1 MKIQTWKTICVAVV
15 IGIGAAVW
23 MPATSESAEPQNFRL
38 RDLFKN
44 KQKKSKPAAKTTE
57 KAAPA
62 KQEPAK
68 TTAKVPVAKPKSTTT
83 SKKEM
88 STSDR
93 FKSLS
98 SQLDKVGDDPDALL
112 RNAREQFQKM
122 KGKESSKAKKVSPA
136 DKAKLAADSKKAA
149 KSSGKQKP
157 IATAPAPAKEKKVV
171 TAGVATPATRVADPS
186 RPPSLVPV
194 TTLAAAS
201 VITSRQVPAE
211 NLQSSLSVSDVPA
224 PKALVAQ
231 KQKKKKKSAP
241 GVMEITSDEV
251 EMDSEKN
258 TTTFIGNVDLK
269 HPTFNLKSDRLV
281 IYMHEEGT
289 ESEAPFKLAVATGAR
304 VIVERV
310 NEKGA
315 KDVGQS
321 RKVVYDGLTGDL
333 VLSGGPPQ
341 LQSGAS
347 LVKTNSQDATIT
359 LKKDGNHKVQDKGSG
374 AKIIIPVAK
383 KGGKGGKGPNLMP
396 SKLGDISNRK

>member
-1 MKIQTWKTICVAVV
+1 MKIQTWKTILLAVV
-15 IGIGAAVW
+15 LGSATAVW
-23 MPATSESAEPQNFRL
+23 VPITVESAEPQNFRL

-44 KQKKSKPAAKTTE
+44 KQKKSKPAT
-57 KAAPA
+57 
-62 KQEPAK
+62 K
-68 TTAKVPVAKPKSTTT
+68 TTAKATSPAKQVPAKTAAKAPAAKSVEV
-83 SKKEM
+83 SKKER

-98 SQLDKVGDDPDALL
+98 NQLDKVSDDPDASVRSAL
-112 RNAREQFQKM
+112 AQFQKM
-122 KGKESSKAKKVSPA
+122 KGKETSKAKKASSA
-136 DKAKLAADSKKAA
+136 DKVKLASGAKKTI
-149 KSSGKQKP
+149 KTSGKQKP
-157 IATAPAPAKEKKVV
+157 VATAPAPVKEKKVV
-171 TAGVATPATRVADPS
+171 TAGVVTPATRVADPS

-201 VITSRQVPAE
+201 VLTSRQVPAE
-211 NLQSSLSVSDVPA
+211 NLQSSLSLSDVPA

-310 NEKGA
+310 NDKGD

-341 LQSGAS
+341 LQSGGS
-347 LVKTNSQDATIT
+347 LVKTKTGDATIT
-359 LKKDGNHKVQDKGSG
+359 LKKDGNHKVKDRG
-374 AKIIIPVAK
+374 AVIRIPVAK
-383 KGGKGGKGPNLMP
+383 KGGNGGNGPNLLP